1 MTDKP
6 FQFGLIAMPED
17 GPQFLGLA
25 RNAEDLG
32 YAALVMPD
40 GLRSPSPFPALGLAA
55 GATTTL
61 RVGTWVAA
69 SPLRPPRLAAW
80 DAHTLWTLTGGR
92 FEFGIGTGRP
102 DVADDA
108 VNLLGQE
115 PLSPAGRLAQVERT
129 IDELRALDPGAR
141 IPVTIAAGGP
151 KARAL
156 AAAKAD
162 RITLAAGPFARR
174 DEVAAL
180 AAEVREQ
187 AGERAGE
194 IEFAAPIFVAGHGEA
209 PPSVGQFLGGD
220 AATLIE
226 RDSLMILPG
235 GPREMADE
243 LQRRRETLGVSYF
256 VVSGFFIEE
265 FAPVVELLAGR

>member
-6 FQFGLIAMPED
+6 FRFGLLAMPED
-17 GPQFLGLA
+17 GPQWLRLA
-25 RNAEDLG
+25 RQAEDLG
-32 YAALVMPD
+32 YTAVLMAD
-40 GLRSPSPFPALGLAA
+40 GLRTPSPFPALALAA

-80 DAHTLWTLTGGR
+80 DAHTLSVLSGGR
-92 FEFGIGTGRP
+92 FDFGIGTGRP

-108 VNLLGQE
+108 VNLLGQ
-115 PLSPAGRLAQVERT
+115 PRLAPAARLAQVERT
-129 IDELRALDPGAR
+129 IDELRALDSGAR
-141 IPVTIAAGGP
+141 TPVMIAAGGP

-162 RITLAAGPFARR
+162 QVTLAVGPFAGR

-180 AAEVREQ
+180 AAEVRER
-187 AGERAGE
+187 AAGE
-194 IEFAAPIFVAGHGEA
+194 IEFMAPVFVVGDGEA
-209 PPSVGQFLGGD
+209 PPLVRGFLGAD
-220 AATLIE
+220 AATLAE

-235 GPREMADE
+235 GPRAIADE

-256 VVSGFFIEE
+256 AISGFFTEE